1 MDSRTVYCNAC
12 GNALTDQAS
21 FCSHCGRSV
30 AHPHAPARMM
40 RPRHDRKIAGV
51 CAAFAEHLDLDVSLV
66 RILWIFLT
74 FASGF
79 FPGLIAY
86 ILAWIIIPEE
96 PYLLTT
102 APYQPPNHQQPVAG

>member
-1 MDSRTVYCNAC
+1 MDPRPVYCNAC
-12 GNALTDQAS
+12 GNPLADQAS

-30 AHPHAPARMM
+30 VHPHAPVRLT
-40 RPRHDRKIAGV
+40 RPRHERKIAGV

-66 RILWIFLT
+66 RILWVFLT
-74 FASGF
+74 FAAGF

-96 PYLLTT
+96 PYLLS
-102 APYQPPNHQQPVAG
+102 APAYQQPITS

>member
-1 MDSRTVYCNAC
+1 MDSRTVYCNVC
-12 GNALTDQAS
+12 GNALTEQAC

-30 AHPHAPARMM
+30 VHPHTPARMM
-40 RPRHDRKIAGV
+40 RPRYNRKIAGV
-51 CAAFAEHLDLDVSLV
+51 CAGLGEHLDLDISLV
-66 RILWIFLT
+66 RILWVFLT
-74 FASGF
+74 FASGI

-102 APYQPPNHQQPVAG
+102 TSQQPSHQQPVAG